1 MDNLYANPF
10 YYEIAFSYR
19 DIPKEVEV
27 MQELIRRYSLI
38 PVKRVLELG
47 CGNSPHMQELLRLG
61 YCYVG
66 IDLSPEMLQYSRQKA
81 QQLGQAVE
89 LYRQDMNDFQLDK
102 PVDFA
107 FVMLGSLYAAA
118 TSELISHFASVSRA
132 LNPGG
137 LYFLD
142 WCVDFSWIAD
152 TTDSWTMERNGIT
165 VEVSYSSKLLN
176 YIDQTFREK
185 ITLLVKEGGSTRR
198 LQQDSIRRAIYPQ
211 EFLLI
216 SGQQG
221 FEFIGWW
228 NNWDLNAP
236 LTGTEEQ
243 VVRPITVLRKRQ
255 PTEKQRSG

>member
-1 MDNLYANPF
+1 MDSLYANPF

-27 MQELIRRYSLI
+27 MQEVIHRYSLI

-47 CGNSPHMQELLRLG
+47 CGNSPHMPELLQLG
-61 YCYVG
+61 YSYVG
-66 IDLSPEMLQYSRQKA
+66 IDLSPEMLQYSQEKA
-81 QQLGQAVE
+81 QQLGHSIE
-89 LYRQDMNDFQLDK
+89 LHRQNMNDFQLDT

-107 FVMLGSLYAAA
+107 FIMLGSLYVKN
-118 TSELISHFASVSRA
+118 TSELISHFASVNRA

-142 WCVDFSWIAD
+142 WCVDFSWLAD
-152 TTDSWTMERNGIT
+152 TTDSWFMERDGIT
-165 VEVSYSSKLLN
+165 VEVSHSTELLN
-176 YIDQTFREK
+176 YVDQTFRET
-185 ITLLVKEGGSTRR
+185 ITLLVNDEGQVRH

-216 SGQQG
+216 SDQQG

-228 NNWDLNAP
+228 NNWDLTSSLA
-236 LTGTEEQ
+236 GTEEQ
-243 VVRPITVLRKRQ
+243 VVRPISVLRKR
-255 PTEKQRSG
+255 